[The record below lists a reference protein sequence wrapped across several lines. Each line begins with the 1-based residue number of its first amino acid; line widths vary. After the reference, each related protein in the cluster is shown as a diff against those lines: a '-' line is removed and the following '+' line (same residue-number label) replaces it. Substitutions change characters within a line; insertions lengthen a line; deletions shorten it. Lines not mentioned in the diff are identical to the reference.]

1 MENTHFFWI
10 LYEKIHR
17 GKEAYMMV
25 IEKEMLE
32 SLILLKELY
41 HIRGIKAEFEA
52 EGASYQDM
60 VRLRRLT
67 LQAGVPFHVKIGGVE
82 AVRDMRD
89 CMELGVD
96 GIIAPMVESPFGV
109 KKFRDAYE
117 SVFAEKSHHI
127 AINIETKQAVA
138 QLEKI
143 LDVSRGF
150 VDAITIGRTD
160 LSASFFDEEVT
171 PDSEVIW
178 ETVEHICEVAGREF
192 TITLGGN
199 ISATTQEKLPQHE
212 KALHTLKYVE
222 TRKVILPLEVFLYK
236 TASLSDA
243 LYFEKLFILSKK
255 TTSDCFLE
263 PDLKRLAKLS
273 ERLKQ
278 PSPED
283 YLMGV

>member
-1 MENTHFFWI
+1 MI
-10 LYEKIHR
+10 
-17 GKEAYMMV
+17 V
-25 IEKEMLE
+25 IEKEMVETLV
-32 SLILLKELY
+32 LLKELY

-109 KKFRDAYE
+109 KKFRDAYQ
-117 SVFAEKSHHI
+117 SVFAEKSHHL
-127 AINIETKQAVA
+127 AINIETRQAVA
-138 QLEKI
+138 QLEDI
-143 LDVSRGF
+143 LEVARGW

-160 LSASFFDEEVT
+160 LSASFFAEEVT
-171 PDSEVIW
+171 PESDILW
-178 ETVEHICEVAGREF
+178 ETVDHICSVAGREF
-192 TITLGGN
+192 TLTLGGN
-199 ISATTQEKLPQHE
+199 ISATTQEKLPQHAVAHE
-212 KALHTLKYVE
+212 TLKYIE
-222 TRKVILPLEVFLYK
+222 TRKVILPIDVFLYK

-255 TTSDCFLE
+255 ATSDCFLD

>member
-1 MENTHFFWI
+1 
-10 LYEKIHR
+10 
-17 GKEAYMMV
+17 MMV
-25 IEKEMLE
+25 VEKEMLD

-67 LQAGVPFHVKIGGVE
+67 LQAGIPFHVKIGGVE

-89 CMELGVD
+89 CLELGVD
-96 GIIAPMVESPFGV
+96 GIIAPMVESPFAV
-109 KKFRDAYE
+109 KKFIDAYFT
-117 SVFAEKSHHI
+117 VFGEKSHHI

-138 QLEKI
+138 GLPDILE
-143 LDVSRGF
+143 VARGF

-160 LSASFFDEEVT
+160 LSASFFDPEIT
-171 PDSEVIW
+171 PDSEFIW
-178 ETVEHICEVAGREF
+178 QTVEDICQEAADHF

-199 ISATTQEKLPQHE
+199 VSTSTQEKLISHE
-212 KALHTLKYVE
+212 TTRSRIAYVE
-222 TRKVILPLEVFLYK
+222 TRKVIFPTEIFVYK
-236 TASLSDA
+236 TSSLADA
-243 LYFEKLFILSKK
+243 LLFEKLFILAKK
-255 TTSDCFLE
+255 TTADTFLG

-273 ERLKQ
+273 ERVKQ
-278 PSPED
+278 ATPED

>member
-1 MENTHFFWI
+1 MI
-10 LYEKIHR
+10 
-17 GKEAYMMV
+17 A
-25 IEKEMLE
+25 IEKEMLD
-32 SLILLKELY
+32 SLILLKEFY

-109 KKFRDAYE
+109 KKFLDAYK
-117 SVFAEKSHHI
+117 SVFGEKSHHL
-127 AINIETKQAVA
+127 AINIETRQAVH
-138 QLEKI
+138 QLKDI
-143 LDVSRGF
+143 LDVARGF
-150 VDAITIGRTD
+150 IDAITIGRTD
-160 LSASFFDEEVT
+160 LSASFFDSTIT
-171 PDSEVIW
+171 PDSDAIW
-178 ETVEHICEVAGREF
+178 EIVDHICEVAGDEF

-199 ISATTQEKLPQHE
+199 ISATSQEKLPLHPRSH
-212 KALHTLKYVE
+212 HTLSSVE
-222 TRKVILPLEVFLYK
+222 TRKVILPVEMFLYK
-236 TASLSDA
+236 TASLVDA

-255 TTSDCFLE
+255 TTADTFLE
-263 PDLKRLAKLS
+263 PDLQRLAKLS
-273 ERLKQ
+273 ERIKQ

>member
-1 MENTHFFWI
+1 
-10 LYEKIHR
+10 
-17 GKEAYMMV
+17 MMV
-25 IEKEMLE
+25 IEREMLE
-32 SLILLKELY
+32 SLVLLKELY
-41 HIRGIKAEFEA
+41 RIRGIKAEFEA

-67 LQAGVPFHVKIGGVE
+67 LQAGVPFYVKIGGVE
-82 AVRDMRD
+82 AVRDMRE

-96 GIIAPMVESPFGV
+96 GIIAPMVESSFGV
-109 KKFRDAYE
+109 KKFQDAYK

-127 AINIETKQAVA
+127 AINIETRQAVA
-138 QLEKI
+138 QLEEI
-143 LDVSRGF
+143 LDVARGF

-160 LSASFFDEEVT
+160 LSASFFDDEVT
-171 PDSEVIW
+171 PDSEFIW
-178 ETVEHICEVAGREF
+178 ETVEHICKVAGKDF

-212 KALHTLKYVE
+212 MALRSLECVE
-222 TRKVILPLEVFLYK
+222 TRKVIFPVDVFLYK

-243 LYFEKLFILSKK
+243 LYFEKLFILSRKA
-255 TTSDCFLE
+255 TSDCFLE

-283 YLMGV
+283 YLMEV